1 MVQEGYITSLQAT
14 EDLTGGDLL
23 TEVVTKYVERAAQTE
38 ERMAQMEAKFEE
50 KFAIVSIEQS
60 PHLTYYQQPPPPPPP
75 PTHHHTPQF

>member
-38 ERMAQMEAKFEE
+38 ERMAQMEAKFEVNS
-50 KFAIVSIEQS
+50 AMISMQQ
-60 PHLTYYQQPPPPPPP
+60 PPQPTYYQQPPPPPT
-75 PTHHHTPQF
+75 THT